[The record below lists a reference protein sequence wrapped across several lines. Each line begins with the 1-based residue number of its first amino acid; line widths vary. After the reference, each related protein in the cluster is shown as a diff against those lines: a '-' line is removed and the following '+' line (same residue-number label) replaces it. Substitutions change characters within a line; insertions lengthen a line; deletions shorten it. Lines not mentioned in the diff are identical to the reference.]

1 MYHRNLFCC
10 RDPTVQ
16 RGAVAVFDPAY
27 FRAQGWWRD
36 ETLNDWLDRCVARAP
51 DRTAILSAGRTLS
64 YAALGEQVRSFAAGL
79 ADAGIRRGDV
89 VVVHLPNLPEFLIA
103 WLAIAA
109 IGAVMQTVHTPYGI
123 RELEHLIA
131 HGGGKAA
138 IALAR
143 AKDRSPAGEI
153 AALRERIPALK
164 LVVAVGGDVPGTV
177 NFSALLARGR
187 GKPLPGPA
195 NAGDPF
201 LLLYTSGTTSS
212 PKAVSVTFNHFLS
225 NARMCA
231 AELGL
236 TPDDRILCLAPY
248 THLYGLYAFELGFAV
263 GATACLLDVFTP
275 AGFIDE
281 LRRTRPTVLIAG
293 PAHIAPC
300 LQQKLFADVD
310 FSALRFAVLS
320 GSTVPAALS
329 AAFEELL
336 PNGRVVQAW
345 GMTELQFGACSR
357 PSDSR
362 AVRFETIGRATPGTE
377 LRVADSEDRVL
388 PRGEIG
394 ELHVRGCSLFSG
406 YVRNADA
413 NRMAFT
419 ADGWLRTGDL
429 ACMDE
434 EGNVL
439 LRGRTKELI
448 NRGGVKFNPID
459 MEIAVASHPAVAQVA
474 IAPIPDASLGER
486 ALCFVVLK
494 NGASLSFDELKAFLT
509 ARKFAKFTWPEQ
521 LAIVPEMP
529 VTPTRK
535 VMKAELVNQYLKAL
549 ATSAHREAAT

>member
-1 MYHRNLFCC
+1 M
-10 RDPTVQ
+10 T
-16 RGAVAVFDPAY
+16 VFDPAH

-36 ETLNDWLDRCVARAP
+36 ETLGDWLDRCVTAAP
-51 DRTAILSAGRTLS
+51 DRAAILSADRTLS
-64 YAALGEQVRSFAAGL
+64 YAALAADVQSFAAGL
-79 ADAGIRRGDV
+79 ADAGIRRSDV
-89 VVVHLPNLPEFLIA
+89 VVVHLPNLPEFVIA
-103 WLAIAA
+103 WLAINA

-138 IALAR
+138 IALAQT
-143 AKDRSPAGEI
+143 KDRSPAGEI
-153 AALRERIPALK
+153 ASLRGRIAALQLAI
-164 LVVAVGGDVPGTV
+164 AVGGDVPGTI
-177 NFSALLARGR
+177 NSSALVERGR
-187 GKPLPGPA
+187 DKPRPLPA

-231 AELGL
+231 AEFGL
-236 TPDDRILCLAPY
+236 QPDDRILCLAPY
-248 THLYGLYAFELGFAV
+248 THLYGLYALELGFAV

-275 AGFIDE
+275 AGFVE
-281 LRRTRPTVLIAG
+281 TLKRTKPTVLIAG

-300 LQQKLFADVD
+300 LQQKLFAGVD

-320 GSTVPAALS
+320 GSTVPATLS

-357 PSDSR
+357 PADSR

-377 LRVADSEDRVL
+377 LRVADSADHAL

-406 YVRNADA
+406 YLRNPDA
-413 NRMAFT
+413 NRAAFS

-429 ACMDE
+429 ASMDE
-434 EGNVL
+434 DGNVL

-459 MEIAVASHPAVAQVA
+459 MEIAIAGHTAVAQVA
-474 IAPIPDASLGER
+474 IAPIPDEVLGER
-486 ALCFVVLK
+486 ASCFVVLK

-509 ARKFAKFTWPEQ
+509 ERKFAKFTWPEQ
-521 LAIVPEMP
+521 LAIVPDMP
-529 VTPTRK
+529 MTPTRK
-535 VMKAELVNQYLKAL
+535 VMKTELVNRYLKA
-549 ATSAHREAAT
+549 ASASEQQEGR